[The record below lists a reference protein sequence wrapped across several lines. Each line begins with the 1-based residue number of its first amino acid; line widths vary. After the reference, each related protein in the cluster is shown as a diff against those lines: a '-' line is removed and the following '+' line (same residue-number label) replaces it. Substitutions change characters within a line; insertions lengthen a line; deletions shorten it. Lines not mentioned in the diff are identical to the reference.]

1 MRIGICGPMTLTLLQ
16 AEAGVDPALG
26 EGYGFPLIAHLVLEL
41 VRRGHDVSAFTLAET
56 LTEPRA
62 FRRGNLVVH
71 VCPCRPRGRDRAKDF
86 FRAERKGLA
95 TAIAAESPQVVHAH
109 WTYEFAQAALAV
121 GQPTLV
127 TAHDWPPLI
136 FRATPDKYRAMR
148 LLQGMSTILRSREL
162 TAPSPYLADRV
173 SQWRRRPVRLIP
185 NGTPIR
191 EERLAAG
198 PRHTWPVIGAVN
210 NGWGTRKNVSSLLE
224 AFAKFRVGFPDAQL
238 ALAGQ
243 DYEPDGRAWQWAR
256 SAGILDGVQF
266 CGPLPPGE
274 VASFMSDLDLFVHP
288 SLEESFGMVLV
299 EALAVGVPVV
309 AGERS
314 GAVPWV
320 LDYGRHGLLVDVT
333 SPSALASGMQRV
345 LDQRDLYDQLA
356 SSGRAYVQDRFSIER
371 VTDRYE
377 QEYERLISDQPRTGR
392 PARRPWSSR

>member
-1 MRIGICGPMTLTLLQ
+1 MTLTLLQ

-26 EGYGFPLIAHLVLEL
+26 EGYGFPFVSHLVLEL

-71 VCPCRPRGRDRAKDF
+71 VCPYRPRGRDRAKDF

-95 TAIAAESPQVVHAH
+95 TAITAESPQVVHAH

-127 TAHDWPPLI
+127 TAHDWPPRI
-136 FRATPDKYRAMR
+136 FQATPDKYRAMR

-191 EERLAAG
+191 EERLVAG

-238 ALAGQ
+238 VLAGQ

-256 SAGILDGVQF
+256 SAGILEGVQF
-266 CGPLPPGE
+266 CGPLPPEE

-288 SLEESFGMVLV
+288 SLEETFGMVLV
-299 EALAVGVPVV
+299 EALAAGIPVV
-309 AGERS
+309 AGSRS

-320 LDYGRHGLLVDVT
+320 LDYGRNGLLVDVT

-371 VTDRYE
+371 VIDQYE

-392 PARRPWSSR
+392 LTRRPWSSR